1 MVFACHLVVGSPVA
15 QHHLVHKT
23 FVFEAVDGPKDRRGV
38 SLEALVGQ
46 CGLEIFDSPAVLIS
60 FIH

>member
-38 SLEALVGQ
+38 SLEALVG
-46 CGLEIFDSPAVLIS
+46 
-60 FIH
+60 